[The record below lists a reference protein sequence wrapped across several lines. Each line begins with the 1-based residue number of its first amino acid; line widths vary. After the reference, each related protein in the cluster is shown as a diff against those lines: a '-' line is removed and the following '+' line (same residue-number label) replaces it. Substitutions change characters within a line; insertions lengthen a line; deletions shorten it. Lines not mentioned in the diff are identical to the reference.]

1 MKLISELPEPYKS
14 LAELRREQIGIPD
27 TYDFSIAF
35 PWENAPEPEGFWS
48 AVYDGELPVIPVK
61 SIEELKGS
69 ETFPIPEYTGGSVSY
84 YKIKIEN
91 PTTAPEPYTA
101 ECNDIIEALG
111 MDYAEGNAFKAI
123 WRACA
128 ARKGMVKKGYDSP
141 KYDWEKVKF
150 FAERKLSQI
159 KE

>member
-1 MKLISELPEPYKS
+1 MTLISKLPEPYKS
-14 LAELRREQIGIPD
+14 LAELRREQFGQPDEDKLTVAFLWKDTLEGEEFWDEIYTLGTPIIP
-27 TYDFSIAF
+27 
-35 PWENAPEPEGFWS
+35 P
-48 AVYDGELPVIPVK
+48 K
-61 SIEELKGS
+61 SIEDLKSRG
-69 ETFPIPEYTGGSVSY
+69 TFSIPEYTGGSVSY
-84 YKIKIEN
+84 YKIRIEN

-128 ARKGMVKKGYDSP
+128 ARKGMMKKGYDSP